1 MSNFQLG
8 KNSTSFLKYILCIL
22 YIYTHTH
29 MHKSFSTTV
38 DKGVRKHEKKKKTDG
53 EIGKHKPNEM
63 RAL

>member
-1 MSNFQLG
+1 
-8 KNSTSFLKYILCIL
+8 
-22 YIYTHTH
+22 